1 MAVCSGVIS
10 LSTESASGAIAI
22 PTIIGAG
29 AVVGGPILVSHARKQ
44 MKNAAALYN
53 NMRNGLIQQTT
64 SYELSMVVP
73 ETGGLGLRLNF

>member
-22 PTIIGAG
+22 PTIIGA
-29 AVVGGPILVSHARKQ
+29 ILVSHARKQ

>member
-29 AVVGGPILVSHARKQ
+29 AVVGGAILVSHARKQ
-44 MKNAAALYN
+44 MKNAALYN
-53 NMRNGLIQQTT
+53 NMRSGRMQQTT

-73 ETGGLGLRLNF
+73 ETGGLGLRLSF